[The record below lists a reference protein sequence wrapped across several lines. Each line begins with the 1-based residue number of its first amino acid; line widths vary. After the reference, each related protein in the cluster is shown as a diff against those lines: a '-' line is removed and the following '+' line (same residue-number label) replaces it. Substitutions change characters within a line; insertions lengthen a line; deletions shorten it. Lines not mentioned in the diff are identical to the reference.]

1 MFCLSSA
8 RASGGLNMMSGEPCG
23 ENNCCCCFVT
33 FMLLF
38 MYLIIYLLIYLFYCF
53 YNLGKLN
60 VPLKLPL
67 QSNLS

>member
-8 RASGGLNMMSGEPCG
+8 RASGGLNTMSGELRG

-38 MYLIIYLLIYLFYCF
+38 MYLIIYRLIYLFYCF

-60 VPLKLPL
+60 VPLKLLL

>member
-33 FMLLF
+33 FM
-38 MYLIIYLLIYLFYCF
+38 YLIIYLLIYLFYCF

-60 VPLKLPL
+60 VPLKLLL